1 MARGIRDIYEEARR
15 RRVFQSTGVYVAVVW
30 GLSQGAVELAP
41 ALGYSTS
48 VVRWIL
54 LAAVLA
60 LPVVVV
66 LSWKFDVSREGIVR
80 DPVDQPTLGA
90 LETGSLSTMPTA
102 MGFDES
108 AGAIVVRWSD
118 ASGGGVA
125 LFREPFFIGR
135 GAECRV
141 RFYDPLVSRKH
152 ARVYPEDGIWMIED
166 LGSRNGTLLDA
177 RRIEKPMALAEAST
191 LRVNEAGP
199 TLSLEQVA
207 AGPAYQAALIQ
218 IGDGTAVAHVR
229 GPAREVERPRSTGPG
244 RT

>member
-1 MARGIRDIYEEARR
+1 MARGIRDIFEEARR
-15 RRVFQSTGVYVAVVW
+15 RRVFQTTGVYVVAVW

-41 ALGYSTS
+41 ALGYSTG

-54 LAAVLA
+54 LGAVTLLPAIVLLA
-60 LPVVVV
+60 
-66 LSWKFDVSREGIVR
+66 WKFDVSREGIVR

-90 LETGSLSTMPTA
+90 SELDTLSTMPTA
-102 MGFDES
+102 MGGEGS
-108 AGAIVVRWSD
+108 AGAIVVRWAD
-118 ASGGGVA
+118 ASGGGTA
-125 LFREPFFIGR
+125 LFREEFFVGR

-166 LGSRNGTLLDA
+166 LGSRNGTQLDA
-177 RRIEKPMALAEAST
+177 HRIEKPVALAEAAT

-199 TLSLEQVA
+199 TLRLEQVSP
-207 AGPAYQAALIQ
+207 GPAYQAALIQ
-218 IGDGTAVAHVR
+218 IGDGSAVAHVR
-229 GPAREVERPRSTGPG
+229 GAVREVERPRGAGPD